1 MSPRSIPFSP
11 LVGWLSVLC
20 IAGSIRL
27 TFFPPPGTIELL
39 VWALSLTA
47 APLTQLVLFRTAA
60 PAPVPEALHRIE
72 LRKLVDRLQT
82 APEVP
87 DAD

>member
-11 LVGWLSVLC
+11 LAAWLSVLC

-27 TFFPPPGTIELL
+27 TVFPPPGTIELL
-39 VWALSLTA
+39 VWSMALIAPSLTLLA
-47 APLTQLVLFRTAA
+47 VFRTAA
-60 PAPVPEALHRIE
+60 PTPVPEALHRIE
-72 LRKLVDRLQT
+72 LRERVDRLQT
-82 APEVP
+82 APRVP